1 MANKKIT
8 ELIELT
14 TATEND
20 VLPIVDLAVPETKKI
35 KVSGLKNSLNLTRS
49 DVGLSNVDNTSD
61 VNKPISNATQTAL
74 DLKADDADLQSHITD
89 LANPHQV
96 TKSQVGLSEV
106 DNTSDANK
114 PISIA
119 TQDAL
124 NLKAN
129 SADVYT
135 KGESDLNFEPKNSNI
150 QSHISDT
157 SNPHSVTKA
166 QVGLSS
172 VPNVD
177 ATLRSNHT
185 GTQLAS
191 TISDFE
197 SAAQSAV
204 ISQSIVN
211 NDTTHAPSVDA
222 VHDALASEEAAR
234 ISIGNRVTDI
244 ENDYGV
250 AGGLATLDISGKIPN
265 SMLPGNVLEYKGT
278 WDASTNTPTLQNGPS
293 NPTTDAGHIYRVSAA
308 GTVNFGAGDIVFYAG
323 DDVILSES
331 LEWQRS
337 PGGSLVVSVN
347 GFQGDIVLTSEDI
360 SLTSSVASATNVQS
374 ALENIYTSV
383 SSTMTNHVEALDPHP
398 QYETSTEVQAKVDAH
413 ANLTNNPH
421 SVTKAQVGL
430 GDVDNISAASL
441 RDRSTHTGTQLAS
454 TISDFTTAVQSVT
467 IDAAKIDGGV
477 VSNAEFAT
485 LEGINTATTI
495 QQQIN
500 EKQDTITGAASSVVS
515 IDLTPSSVVTSDSSG
530 KITNSSV
537 TTTTLGYLDATS
549 SIQTQL
555 NEKEPTIT
563 AGTASQYYRGDKTF
577 QTLDKTAVG
586 LSDVDNVSAAD
597 LRTRSTH
604 TGNESSLTFD
614 EISQPSA
621 PASGAT
627 LYSESFGGRQMM
639 GQINKDGRAYPFQPH
654 IGQSNISL
662 WLPNAN
668 ANTSTVIG
676 QIAPTATG
684 TATARTIATTNSF
697 TWQKRIGFVS
707 AAAIS
712 SSSGLRS
719 AVLQVG
725 LSNISNA
732 GGFFFQTRFGISDAA
747 LVPTARTFVG
757 LTSSTLTLPSA
768 GEPSILTNIIGMGH
782 DSTDANFQIMF
793 NDGAGVA
800 TKIDLGTDFTKSPTV
815 ATDMYH
821 LILYAAP
828 NSTTVFYEV
837 RNIRLGVA
845 SSGSINTN
853 IPAVN
858 QLLTWQLW
866 RNTGSTAAAVGID
879 ISSVYLETE
888 Y

>member
-1 MANKKIT
+1 MAIKIQIRRGLASEWT
-8 ELIELT
+8 S
-14 TATEND
+14 AN
-20 VLPIVDLAVPETKKI
+20 PILALAEQGLETDTKKI
-35 KVSGLKNSLNLTRS
+35 KIGDGITAWNSLAYF
-49 DVGLSNVDNTSD
+49 
-61 VNKPISNATQTAL
+61 NKS
-74 DLKADDADLQSHITD
+74 
-89 LANPHQV
+89 
-96 TKSQVGLSEV
+96 LSEL
-106 DNTSDANK
+106 D
-114 PISIA
+114 
-119 TQDAL
+119 
-124 NLKAN
+124 
-129 SADVYT
+129 SAY
-135 KGESDLNFEPKNSNI
+135 EPKNSNI
-150 QSHISDT
+150 QSHISSI
-157 SNPHSVTKA
+157 SNPHNVTKA

-185 GTQLAS
+185 GTQSAS

-234 ISIGNRVTDI
+234 VSIGNRVTEI

-250 AGGLATLDISGKIPN
+250 AGGLATLDVAGKIPS
-265 SMLPGNVLEYKGT
+265 SMLPGTVLEYKGT
-278 WDASTNTPTLQNGPS
+278 WDASTNTPTLENGSS
-293 NPTTDAGHIYRVSAA
+293 NPAANAGHIYRVSAA

-374 ALENIYTSV
+374 ALQNIDTSV
-383 SSTMTNHVEALDPHP
+383 ATTMQNHVEALDPHP

-430 GDVDNISAASL
+430 GNVDNVSAASL

-454 TISDFTTAVQSVT
+454 TISDFTTAVQSIT
-467 IDAAKIDGGV
+467 IDAAKIDGGI

-485 LEGINTATTI
+485 LDGINTATTI

-515 IDLTPSSVVTSDSSG
+515 IDLTPSRVVTSDSSG
-530 KITNSSV
+530 KLTNSLV

-586 LSDVDNVSAAD
+586 LSNVNNVSAAD

-604 TGNESSLTFD
+604 TGNESSLTFA
-614 EISQPSA
+614 EISQPAA

-627 LYSESFGGRQMM
+627 LYAESFGGRQMM
-639 GQINKDGRAYPFQPH
+639 GQIAKAGRSYPFQPH
-654 IGQSNISL
+654 LGQASAAIWYAN
-662 WLPNAN
+662 PNAT
-668 ANTSTVIG
+668 TSTVIG
-676 QIAPTATG
+676 QVAPTANG
-684 TATARTIATTNSF
+684 TATLRTLATTNSF
-697 TWQKRIGFVS
+697 TWQKRVGFVS
-707 AAAIS
+707 AATANQ
-712 SSSGLRS
+712 SSGLRS

-747 LVPTARTFVG
+747 LVANARTFVG
-757 LTSSTLTLPSA
+757 LSSTTGAFGNADPSTL
-768 GEPSILTNIIGMGH
+768 LNIIGMGH
-782 DSTDANFQIMF
+782 DSADTNFQIMY
-793 NDGAGVA
+793 NDGAGAA
-800 TKIDLGTDFTKSPTV
+800 TKIDLGTNFTRSPTV
-815 ATDMYH
+815 ATDMYD
-821 LILYAAP
+821 LILYAAS

-837 RNIRLGVA
+837 RNIRLGVS
-845 SSGSINTN
+845 SSGSFNTN

-858 QLLTWQLW
+858 QLLTWQHW
-866 RNTGSTAAAVGID
+866 RHNGGTAAAVGID
-879 ISSVYLETE
+879 IASVYLETE